1 MTLGLASV
9 GTPWMYAGFFA
20 AVIAMIVIDII
31 ALNKQGSHKVSARE
45 ALGWSAIWI
54 SIAMLFNLWL
64 WWHIRTNVDSGLD
77 EVARAALADQKA
89 LEFLTGYLIEKS
101 LAVDNIFVFLLIFN
115 YFKVPAAYQRRV
127 LVYGVLGA
135 IFMRAIMIAL
145 GAVLVAEFSWVL
157 YLFGAFLVFTGIKMM
172 LPEKESADDLGN
184 NRLLK
189 WIRSHMR
196 ITTDYH
202 GESFFVRSGGIL
214 WATPMFLVLT
224 MIELSD
230 LVFAVDSIPAIFAVT
245 RDPFIVLTSNIFA
258 ILGLRAMYFLLADVA
273 DRFHLL
279 KYGLAVVL
287 TFIGVKM
294 LLLDI
299 YHIPTVIS
307 LTTVFVVLA
316 TSIILSL
323 LTSRDKQ

>member
-1 MTLGLASV
+1 
-9 GTPWMYAGFFA
+9 MYAGFFA

-172 LPEKESADDLGN
+172 LPEKESTDDLGN

-294 LLLDI
+294 LLLEI

-307 LTTVFVVLA
+307 LTTVFAVLA

-323 LTSRDKQ
+323 LTSRDKK

>member
-1 MTLGLASV
+1 MTLGLASA

-307 LTTVFVVLA
+307 LTTVFAVLA

-323 LTSRDKQ
+323 LTSRDKK

>member
-1 MTLGLASV
+1 
-9 GTPWMYAGFFA
+9 MYAGFFA

-294 LLLDI
+294 LLLEI

-307 LTTVFVVLA
+307 LTTVFAVLA

-323 LTSRDKQ
+323 LTSRDKK

>member
-1 MTLGLASV
+1 
-9 GTPWMYAGFFA
+9 MYAGFFA

-135 IFMRAIMIAL
+135 VFMRAIMIAL

-172 LPEKESADDLGN
+172 LPEKENEDDLGN

>member
-1 MTLGLASV
+1 
-9 GTPWMYAGFFA
+9 MYAGFFA

-307 LTTVFVVLA
+307 LTTVFAVLV

-323 LTSRDKQ
+323 LTSRDKK

>member
-1 MTLGLASV
+1 
-9 GTPWMYAGFFA
+9 MYAGFFA

-77 EVARAALADQKA
+77 EVARASLADQKA

-135 IFMRAIMIAL
+135 VFMRAIMIAL

-172 LPEKESADDLGN
+172 LPEKENEDDLGN